1 MKNINNSNYI
11 RTDLAM
17 EAELPE
23 PENEGDYGHG
33 ITCSER
39 DEGGVK
45 ITVLKIAGEEGE
57 RILKKSRG
65 TYVTIETG
73 KLWLRDDDFFS
84 KAAGILSEEIR
95 KMASELAP
103 GYDSALIAGLG
114 NRYITSDAVGPL
126 AVKGINVTRHIKSY
140 SPELFGRLGS
150 FSVSA
155 VSPGVVGQTGIETSE
170 LILGAVRSASPSLLV
185 AIDALAARS
194 VDRLATTVQL
204 SDNGIAPG
212 SGIGNRRNALDRK
225 LLGIPVISIGVPTV
239 VDSSTLVRDMLD
251 KAGVDDISEPLRREL
266 DNGRSFFVSLK
277 DSDTAVAEMSRL
289 ISRAVN
295 CAFTIE

>member
-1 MKNINNSNYI
+1 MKNIKNSNYI

-114 NRYITSDAVGPL
+114 VRGDNGLLINEKYGSYIFIGDT
-126 AVKGINVTRHIKSY
+126 VTDI
-140 SPELFGRLGS
+140 SPE
-150 FSVSA
+150 V
-155 VSPGVVGQTGIETSE
+155 
-170 LILGAVRSASPSLLV
+170 LGAVTPVTPGECLHCGACRRACPSGALQNGCVDLTRCLSDLTQSKQPLTPEQE
-185 AIDALAARS
+185 DALRRHPL
-194 VDRLATTVQL
+194 VWGCDRCSEVCPL
-204 SDNGIAPG
+204 
-212 SGIGNRRNALDRK
+212 NR
-225 LLGIPVISIGVPTV
+225 GVPETSNPAFREMRMTALTLAD
-239 VDSSTLVRDMLD
+239 VDGLT
-251 KAGVDDISEPLRREL
+251 RREFL
-266 DNGRSFFVSLK
+266 
-277 DSDTAVAEMSRL
+277 SRYPD
-289 ISRAVN
+289 R
-295 CAFTIE
+295 AFTWRGPKPLIRNLKLHGE